1 MPIYNASLTH
11 IDKSETKR
19 YAGLSKVVFD
29 EKLIEH
35 ACLEAQLLSQA
46 KGIWQIYDYNHSTHT
61 IEAEVPANIK
71 GKVVQRHLQNA
82 TKIIVLAVTIGEDI
96 ENAVTNHFKA
106 NNYTHSILLDAAA
119 TTAVEM
125 AADTMEKTIKQYI
138 EAKGYQTIMR
148 FSPGYGDW
156 DITFQPEMLRLSSA
170 QEIGITL
177 TSSMMLIPRKS
188 VTAVIGLVPN
198 CDGSALQTSHDCK
211 SCNKLDCLARKESS
225 I

>member
-1 MPIYNASLTH
+1 MPIFNASLTS

-19 YAGLSKVVFD
+19 YAGLNKVVFD
-29 EKLIEH
+29 EKLIDD

-46 KGIWQIYDYNHSTHT
+46 KGIWQIYDYNHVTHT
-61 IEAEVPANIK
+61 IEAEIPVMIK

-82 TKIIVLAVTIGEDI
+82 AKIIVLAVTIGEDI
-96 ENAVTNHFKA
+96 ENAITDHFKT
-106 NNYTHSILLDAAA
+106 NKYTHSVLLDAAA

-125 AADTMEKTIKQYI
+125 AADSMEKTIKQ
-138 EAKGYQTIMR
+138 EVQKKGYQTLMR

-156 DITFQPEMLRLSSA
+156 DITFQPQMLHLA
-170 QEIGITL
+170 TADEIGITL
-177 TSSMMLIPRKS
+177 TDSMMLIPRKS

-198 CDGSALQTSHDCK
+198 CDGNSLNNRHDCK
-211 SCNKLDCLARKESS
+211 NCNKLDCLARKESS